1 MPDVVLGRMSSQ
13 KTQMRRTEMFDL
25 SGFFAGI
32 QSLLD
37 QVFGAFSG
45 LVTAFLAIFGI
56 QA

>member
-1 MPDVVLGRMSSQ
+1 ML
-13 KTQMRRTEMFDL
+13 DL
-25 SGFFAGI
+25 SGFFTGI

-45 LVTAFLAIFGI
+45 LITAFLGIFGI

>member
-1 MPDVVLGRMSSQ
+1 
-13 KTQMRRTEMFDL
+13 MFDL

-45 LVTAFLAIFGI
+45 LVAAFLSIFGI
-56 QA
+56 QG